1 MMMIFKHST
10 FVILFS
16 LIASS
21 TQAQIKEGKIV
32 FERKTNL
39 YKKYKD
45 DDITNW
51 VKAED
56 KNKVDMFELYFND
69 SLAVFK
75 PQESE
80 LKEQLS
86 WATSKNTSYQDLK
99 KRDLF
104 SIKSVW
110 GEKLYVKDTLRRRAW
125 KITESK
131 RNIGGYSC
139 RKAIWQADD
148 STRIYAWYA
157 DEIAV
162 SSGPE
167 SYGGLPG
174 MILGLAS
181 EDGGVIYFAKSV
193 EQIKPTE
200 QILLPG
206 KNKNKIYTA
215 RELRTKLE
223 KDFGKEKWGKAMIKN
238 VFGYC

>member
-1 MMMIFKHST
+1 MKMNFKYT
-10 FVILFS
+10 ILAALLFS
-16 LIASS
+16 IGFK

-39 YKKYKD
+39 YKKFKED
-45 DDITNW
+45 RDISNW
-51 VKAED
+51 IKPED
-56 KNKVDMFELYFND
+56 KNKIDVFELYFND

-86 WATSKNTSYQDLK
+86 WATSKNTSYQNLK
-99 KRDLF
+99 NRELF
-104 SIKSVW
+104 TIKSVW
-110 GEKLYVKDTLRRRAW
+110 GEKLYVKDTLRKREW

-148 STRIYAWYA
+148 STKIYAWYA
-157 DEIAV
+157 EEINV

-167 SYGGLPG
+167 SYCDLPG

-181 EDGGVIYFAKSV
+181 EDGGIIYFAKSV
-193 EQIKPTE
+193 EQKKPNE
-200 QILLPG
+200 P
-206 KNKNKIYTA
+206 A
-215 RELRTKLE
+215 
-223 KDFGKEKWGKAMIKN
+223 
-238 VFGYC
+238 